1 MKQWYTWTPDGGRGP
16 FTAEE
21 IPGMA
26 RSGQV
31 APGQL
36 LRAESTTRR
45 SPVDGRGDG
54 DERLSIDGHGQ
65 DGREPDEQPVSANDA
80 AIMGDAAD
88 GWTPLRFVSALTL
101 SARRGG
107 PLATLA
113 GIGKWC
119 SLATAAGFCGL
130 ALAAEQTSAT
140 LEAVGLACFFVILA
154 RICQAEQFAPAAL
167 DPPAPTN
174 ETE

>member
-1 MKQWYTWTPDGGRGP
+1 MKQWYTWTPEGERGP

-21 IPGMA
+21 ILGMA

-36 LRAESTTRR
+36 LRAENAER
-45 SPVDGRGDG
+45 RGDG
-54 DERLSIDGHGQ
+54 DGTNRRSADGHGQ
-65 DGREPDEQPVSANDA
+65 DDRYPDEQPVLINENAM
-80 AIMGDAAD
+80 MGDAD
-88 GWTPLRFVSALTL
+88 GWTPLRFVSALSF

-113 GIGKWC
+113 AIGKWC
-119 SLATAAGFCGL
+119 SLTTAAGFCGL

-167 DPPAPTN
+167 NPPAPTN